1 MISLPSSC
9 QNVINRVINGECFF
23 GKCKNKKLA
32 IKKAMTVQ
40 ELEYV
45 QKWLLEKHDLFIEF
59 PIELDTMEHILY
71 HLSNDISTVKRK
83 KSVIVNIRRH
93 HTMKY

>member
-9 QNVINRVINGECFF
+9 QHVINRVINGECFF
-23 GKCKNKKLA
+23 GKCENKKYA
-32 IKKAMTVQ
+32 IKKAMTPQ
-40 ELEYV
+40 ELEYI

-59 PIELDTMEHILY
+59 PIELSTMEHILY
-71 HLSNDISTVKRK
+71 HLSSDVSTVKRK
-83 KSVIVNIRRH
+83 KSIVNIRRY